1 MDGWLDLLRGTFQAL
16 LDDVRVS
23 RSWWPPAGRRELPR
37 GPLLNHGRAAGGR
50 ILPWKPPALS
60 CPTMQGMLPMGLG
73 EQPVC
78 CAMLVCGLTT
88 PGTRRAWTEEKV
100 ACPGCSKVLVAGV
113 DDRPALLRCGSC
125 EVEFHLTPKQAKIE
139 VACPSCDRRLRMNRR
154 PGRREVSCPA
164 CDTGFAVNF

>member
-1 MDGWLDLLRGTFQAL
+1 MDERQEVESSVEAP
-16 LDDVRVS
+16 S
-23 RSWWPPAGRRELPR
+23 
-37 GPLLNHGRAAGGR
+37 
-50 ILPWKPPALS
+50 LS
-60 CPTMQGMLPMGLG
+60 CPRCKGMLPMGLG
-73 EQPVC
+73 EVTC
-78 CAMLVCGLTT
+78 VLCDARVRVDH